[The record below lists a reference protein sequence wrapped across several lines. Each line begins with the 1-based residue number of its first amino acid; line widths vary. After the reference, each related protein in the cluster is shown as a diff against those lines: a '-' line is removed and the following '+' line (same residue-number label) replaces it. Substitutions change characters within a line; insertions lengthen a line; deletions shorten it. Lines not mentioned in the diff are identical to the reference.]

1 MEKQI
6 KAKAR
11 VQMTVEVDAGAP
23 WGAECTIEQMY
34 KQAAESARTNLI
46 NALKPGE
53 HGRVHLVGEPKIIG
67 IITEA
72 T

>member
-1 MEKQI
+1 MEKRIQ
-6 KAKAR
+6 AKAR

-34 KQAAESARTNLI
+34 KQAADSARTNLI

-53 HGRVHLVGEPKIIG
+53 HGRVSIVGEPKIIG
-67 IITEA
+67 ILTEA

>member
-1 MEKQI
+1 MEKRIQ
-6 KAKAR
+6 AKAR

-23 WGAECTIEQMY
+23 WGADCSIEQMY
-34 KQAAESARTNLI
+34 KQAAQSARENLI

-53 HGRVHLVGEPKIIG
+53 HGRVTLVGEPKIIG

>member
-1 MEKQI
+1 MEKRIQ
-6 KAKAR
+6 AKAR

-23 WGAECTIEQMY
+23 WGADCSIEQMY

-53 HGRVHLVGEPKIIG
+53 HGRVVIVGEPKIIG